1 MFKANL
7 QVEILG
13 SPAIHCSISKLQL
26 DHITSHPRRQYFRIE
41 ILLTFKFSVQSEEII
56 CFVCILFSLQGECF
70 VPGEN
75 KVVNVTFSGFV
86 T

>member
-1 MFKANL
+1 LFL
-7 QVEILG
+7 
-13 SPAIHCSISKLQL
+13 
-26 DHITSHPRRQYFRIE
+26 
-41 ILLTFKFSVQSEEII
+41 
-56 CFVCILFSLQGECF
+56 FVLFSLQGECF